1 MGQISGLVEVQFKVN
16 LFELSLGNNINPQ
29 EEVEAEHASSKSIA
43 DRGVKKKNQVPTSN
57 QVPASDFDFWHPVI
71 SG

>member
-29 EEVEAEHASSKSIA
+29 EEAEAEHASSKSIA
-43 DRGVKKKNQVPTSN
+43 DRGEKKKSGTNQ
-57 QVPASDFDFWHPVI
+57 
-71 SG
+71 